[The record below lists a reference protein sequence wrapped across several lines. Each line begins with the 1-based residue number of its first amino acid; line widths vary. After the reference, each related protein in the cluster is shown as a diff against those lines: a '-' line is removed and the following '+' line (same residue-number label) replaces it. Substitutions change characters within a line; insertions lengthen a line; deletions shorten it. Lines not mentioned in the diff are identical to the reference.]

1 MMVLSGANITMFI
14 TFINALL
21 VFLPKKIREVLS
33 MVITSIFL
41 GLIPIQPS
49 IIRAT
54 FMNYLPRIGEL
65 IGRQTNK
72 MYLLFFSCCLILC
85 FDIQIIYN
93 ISFQL
98 SFMAMFGIILF
109 YRDVSP
115 PDNKI
120 SIVNIIRNMIV
131 QQVALGLS
139 AQVFTAPLIFYYFG
153 NISILGIFASAI
165 IAPLISPIMV
175 CTILL
180 VSIPKNLIYITA
192 VISII
197 LKLQLNMVIFLV
209 HTLSRLS
216 MFYIQY

>member
-93 ISFQL
+93 IS
-98 SFMAMFGIILF
+98 
-109 YRDVSP
+109 
-115 PDNKI
+115 
-120 SIVNIIRNMIV
+120 
-131 QQVALGLS
+131 
-139 AQVFTAPLIFYYFG
+139 
-153 NISILGIFASAI
+153 
-165 IAPLISPIMV
+165 
-175 CTILL
+175 
-180 VSIPKNLIYITA
+180 
-192 VISII
+192 
-197 LKLQLNMVIFLV
+197 
-209 HTLSRLS
+209 
-216 MFYIQY
+216 